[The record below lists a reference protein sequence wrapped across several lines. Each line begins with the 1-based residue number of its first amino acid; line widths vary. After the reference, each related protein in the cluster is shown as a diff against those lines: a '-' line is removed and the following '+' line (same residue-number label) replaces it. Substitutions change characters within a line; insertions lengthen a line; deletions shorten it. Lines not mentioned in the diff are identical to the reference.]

1 MKMICDQ
8 CGGKVPFEDLRN
20 GKCPRCT
27 AVTCIECGEPLNLQD
42 PVTNGMC
49 FKCAWGDPT
58 PKPSKPPVVAQDE
71 TTATPRTWRGNDSAT
86 FIALAVML
94 LSMLLAGVLP
104 LASPRPNTS
113 AALTLALAAMTNSGV
128 GLLIGKYLKGRPND
142 GMIAGALLGPFGWGF
157 MLMVSDYR
165 PRCPAC
171 KTVVHPEASICPAC
185 KSSL

>member
-58 PKPSKPPVVAQDE
+58 PKPSKPPVVAQDASASLSDHS
-71 TTATPRTWRGNDSAT
+71 TAKT
-86 FIALAVML
+86 
-94 LSMLLAGVLP
+94 LAGVL
-104 LASPRPNTS
+104 
-113 AALTLALAAMTNSGV
+113 AAILFVVLALSVAGEIAAAFTMSLGV
-128 GLLIGKYLKGRPND
+128 ILTSIVGWLLGKHLKGQQH
-142 GMIAGALLGPFGWGF
+142 AGALFGAWLGCFGWLVVLF
-157 MLMVSDYR
+157 LQDLR

-171 KTVVHPEASICPAC
+171 KTLIYPGATVCASCRGPLA
-185 KSSL
+185 